1 MKPSTATSAFD
12 LQAMPVPVA
21 HLPKQENGEPEGAFN
36 AWNDHFAALRTDA
49 NDLATWIPAA
59 DLEEFRSLLRDMADG
74 ESKAWEIT
82 DAQTAR
88 KLLCRATAASQG
100 WLLVLEPWVDTG
112 MAPDRRPLDDF
123 SHSSMDGIARVVDLQ
138 ITECNDRFA
147 TIMGFND
154 RETLAGRNLTE
165 WLSLRDWRRLQARA
179 KSMSPCEIELE
190 IAPGIFRFV
199 EAAMKPS
206 DRDGVTHLFI
216 YDVTDHKRVE
226 RDLAQTKER
235 FRLLVESNPIS
246 LFLII
251 EGQIQYVNPAA
262 TELIGV
268 ELEDELLGAPF
279 ESFFISSD
287 RERIRSALAK
297 SRQGEKVPYVELTL
311 ELPGHILRDVG
322 LRMTL
327 SVFDHQPAIQV
338 TATDLST
345 RMELMREQMRAS
357 LAEETNTLLK
367 SEIARH
373 QATQRKLREAEELNR
388 SIIESSIDMIA
399 AFDEDGRLLQFN
411 HAASVEFGWSPDE
424 AKTLG
429 FEAFLADPDE
439 AESILQEL
447 KTQNYFVGE
456 VAGMRAS
463 GEEFSMLMS
472 VATLRSDE
480 GERLGVV
487 VVARDITDLK
497 LAEEELRESEHRY
510 RDILDNANDLIFLLS
525 PDGHFTYAN
534 PSFFRTLGYS
544 EADLAQVPVHDILQ
558 NLPAAKDDW
567 MDELES
573 RNLERRFRAKDGS
586 VLQMIGGATAQLDEA
601 GNRIGL
607 RGIYLDISDM
617 RRHER
622 AARVQ
627 SAKLDSIFNS
637 TRYLLM
643 FTIDKDMRLTSQNQN
658 FEATMR
664 LQFGDDLQ
672 IGDSVIDKF
681 KAVIEKDLERN
692 VLQFFPRAF
701 DGRQQQFEMPL
712 RDAKGDLVWFQMF
725 LNPVQFDDEQNHME
739 LSCIAYDITERKEI
753 DAAIRSALKE
763 KEVLL
768 QEVHHRVKNNLQVI
782 SSMLNLQR
790 RFIKDPGLLQV
801 LDESQNRIATMSY
814 IHESLYKNTDFS
826 SISFSEY
833 LVRLSNNLIHSYAR
847 RDCAVEL
854 ETVLDDVQLN
864 LDHAI
869 PCGLIV
875 NELVSNAMK
884 YAFVDRTEGV
894 VTLRVQ
900 RVADGHLEIEVR
912 DNGVGLPENF
922 DFTQNDSLGV
932 YLVQAL
938 TDQIDGT
945 LLVRNNENGSGC
957 SFLVSFTPS
966 T

>member
-1 MKPSTATSAFD
+1 MVFD
-12 LQAMPVPVA
+12 LQVMPVPVA
-21 HLPKQENGEPEGAFN
+21 HLTRMANGEPDVAFS
-36 AWNDHFAALRTDA
+36 AWNDLFVQLRPDA
-49 NDLATWIPAA
+49 HLLSSWIPEA
-59 DLEEFRSLLRDMADG
+59 DLSSFQTLLEAMVEG
-74 ESKAWEIT
+74 ESKVWQIT
-82 DAQTAR
+82 DVQGDGF
-88 KLLCRATAASQG
+88 LLCRATAGPHG
-100 WLLVLEPWVDTG
+100 WLLVMEPDNALRRV
-112 MAPDRRPLDDF
+112 PDDRPLDDL
-123 SHSSMDGIARVVDLQ
+123 SHSAMDGIARITDLE

-147 TIMGFND
+147 AIMGFND
-154 RETLAGRNLTE
+154 RETLRGRDLTE

-190 IAPGIFRFV
+190 IAPGNFRFV
-199 EAAMKPS
+199 EAALRPS
-206 DRDGVTHLFI
+206 GADETAHLFI

-262 TELIGV
+262 TELIG
-268 ELEDELLGAPF
+268 LDAEDELYGTPF
-279 ESFFISSD
+279 ESLFIASD
-287 RERIRSALAK
+287 RERIRTALTK
-297 SRQGEKVPYVELTL
+297 SRLGEKVPYVELTL
-311 ELPGHILRDVG
+311 ELSDHVLRDVG

-327 SVFDHQPAIQV
+327 SVFDHQPAVQV

-357 LAEETNTLLK
+357 LAEETNELLK

-411 HAASVEFGWSPDE
+411 HAASVEFGWSIEE

-439 AESILQEL
+439 AESILHEL

-456 VAGMRAS
+456 MVGMRAS

-480 GERLGVV
+480 GERLGAV

-510 RDILDNANDLIFLLS
+510 RDILDSANDLIFLLS

-544 EADLAQVPVHDILQ
+544 EADLANLAVHDILE
-558 NLPAAKDDW
+558 NLPEAPEAW

-586 VLQMIGGATAQLDEA
+586 VLQMIGGATAQHDDA

-627 SAKLDSIFNS
+627 SAKLESIFNS

-643 FTIDKDMRLTSQNQN
+643 FTIDKEMRLTSQNKN

-664 LQFGDDLQ
+664 EQFGDDLQ
-672 IGDSVIDKF
+672 IGDSVIAKF
-681 KAVIEKDLERN
+681 EAVMEKDLERN

-701 DGRQQQFEMPL
+701 DGRQQQFEMPV

-725 LNPVQFDDEQNHME
+725 LNPVQFDDDNKE

-753 DAAIRSALKE
+753 DEAIRSALKE

-847 RDCAVEL
+847 RDCEVEL
-854 ETVLDDVQLN
+854 ETVLDDVHLN

-884 YAFVDRTEGV
+884 YAFVDRATGT

-900 RVADGHLEIEVR
+900 MVAEGKLEIEVR
-912 DNGVGLPENF
+912 DNGVGLPEDF

-938 TDQIDGT
+938 TDQIDGS

>member
-1 MKPSTATSAFD
+1 MNASPQPSKIRFD
-12 LQAMPVPVA
+12 LSAIPMPVG
-21 HLPKQENGEPEGAFN
+21 HLPRSASGHAEGVFD
-36 AWNDHFAALRTDA
+36 AWNELFAAAISKPQELTNWLPA
-49 NDLATWIPAA
+49 GDLPDFL
-59 DLEEFRSLLRDMADG
+59 DLLQNMAVG
-74 ESKAWEIT
+74 ESKAWHIAEN
-82 DAQTAR
+82 QTNWV
-88 KLLCRATAASQG
+88 CRASALESG
-100 WLLVLEPWVDTG
+100 WLLMFE
-112 MAPDRRPLDDF
+112 APLAPMPSIDSL
-123 SHSSMDGIARVVDLQ
+123 SHSAMDGIARIEDLMIVD
-138 ITECNDRFA
+138 CNERFGQ
-147 TIMGFND
+147 IMGATDVAMLKNRD
-154 RETLAGRNLTE
+154 LTE
-165 WLSLRDWRRLQARA
+165 WLSIRDWRRLQARS

-190 IAPGIFRFV
+190 IAPGNFRFV
-199 EAAMKPS
+199 EAAMKPI
-206 DRDGVTHLFI
+206 GPGEATHLFI

-246 LFLII
+246 LFLVI

-262 TELIGV
+262 TELV
-268 ELEDELLGAPF
+268 LADAEDELIGASF
-279 ESFFISSD
+279 ETLFINSD
-287 RERIRSALAK
+287 RDRIRTALLKA
-297 SRQGEKVPYVELTL
+297 RQGEKVPYVELTL
-311 ELPGHILRDVG
+311 ELEGHVLRDVG

-327 SVFDHQPAIQV
+327 SVFDRQPAIQV

-357 LAEETNTLLK
+357 LAEETNELLK
-367 SEIARH
+367 AEINRH
-373 QATQRKLREAEELNR
+373 QATQRKLRETEELNR

-411 HAASVEFGWSPDE
+411 HAASVEFGWSVDE
-424 AKTLG
+424 AKTLE
-429 FEAFLADPDE
+429 FSAFLADPDE
-439 AESILQEL
+439 ADGILHEL
-447 KTQNYFVGE
+447 RTHNYFVGE
-456 VAGMRAS
+456 VAGIRAS

-480 GERLGVV
+480 GARLGAV

-510 RDILDNANDLIFLLS
+510 RDILEHATDLIFLLS
-525 PDGHFTYAN
+525 PEGHFTYAN
-534 PSFFRTLGYS
+534 PSFFRTLGYAGMDL
-544 EADLAQVPVHDILQ
+544 ADLPVHSIIQ
-558 NLPAAKDDW
+558 GLPEERNAW
-567 MDELES
+567 MDALES
-573 RNLERRFRAKDGS
+573 SQHELQFKAHDGS
-586 VLQMIGGATAQLDEA
+586 VLQVIGGATAQHDDA

-607 RGIYLDISDM
+607 RGIYLDITDM

-627 SAKLDSIFNS
+627 SAKLESIFNS

-643 FTIDKDMRLTSQNQN
+643 FTIDGEMRLTSQNEN
-658 FEATMR
+658 FASIMR
-664 LQFGDDLQ
+664 LQFGDDLNL
-672 IGDSVIDKF
+672 GDSVLDKF
-681 KAVIEKDLERN
+681 NAVMERDLDRD

-701 DGRQQQFEMPL
+701 DGRQQQFEMPV
-712 RDAKGDLVWFQMF
+712 RDVEGNLVWFQMF
-725 LNPVQFDDEQNHME
+725 LNPVQFDDDHKE

-753 DAAIRSALKE
+753 DDAIRNALKE

-814 IHESLYKNTDFS
+814 IHESLYRNTDFS

-847 RDCAVEL
+847 QDCQVEL
-854 ETVLDDVQLN
+854 RTVLDDVHLK
-864 LDHAI
+864 LDQAI

-884 YAFVDRTEGV
+884 YAFVSRPFGCI
-894 VTLRVQ
+894 TLRVQ
-900 RVADGHLEIEVR
+900 RVRGDLLEIEVQ
-912 DNGVGLPENF
+912 DDGVGLPEGF
-922 DFTQNDSLGV
+922 DFSQNDSLGV

-945 LLVRNNENGSGC
+945 LLVRNNENGPGC